1 MSSIIIKMITKY
13 HSKYCTIYVVV
24 IKMVEMIADKIK
36 MLRNKR
42 GITQAE
48 LAKQLGV
55 TRAGVNAW
63 EMGISVPSTQYIVE
77 LALFFKVSSD
87 YLLDLPTTSTV
98 SVQGLSDREIASV
111 VEIIECYKIKED
123 F

>member
-1 MSSIIIKMITKY
+1 MIN
-13 HSKYCTIYVVV
+13 
-24 IKMVEMIADKIK
+24 MIADKIK
-36 MLRNKR
+36 MLRNKK
-42 GITQAE
+42 GITQAD

-87 YLLDLPTTSTV
+87 YLLDIPATSTV
-98 SVQGLSDREIASV
+98 SVEGLSDREIASV
-111 VEIIECYKIKED
+111 VEIIECYKNKGFYE
-123 F
+123 

>member
-1 MSSIIIKMITKY
+1 M
-13 HSKYCTIYVVV
+13 VV

-63 EMGISVPSTQYIVE
+63 EMGISIPSTQYIVE

-98 SVQGLSDREIASV
+98 SVVGLSDREIASV
-111 VEIIECYKIKED
+111 VEIIECYKTKD
-123 F
+123 NF

>member
-1 MSSIIIKMITKY
+1 
-13 HSKYCTIYVVV
+13 
-24 IKMVEMIADKIK
+24 MIADKIK
-36 MLRNKR
+36 MLRYKR
-42 GITQAE
+42 GLTQAE
-48 LAKQLGV
+48 LAKQLGI

-98 SVQGLSDREIASV
+98 SVEGLSDREIASV
-111 VEIIECYKIKED
+111 VEIIECYKSKED
-123 F
+123 L

>member
-1 MSSIIIKMITKY
+1 
-13 HSKYCTIYVVV
+13 
-24 IKMVEMIADKIK
+24 MVEMIADKIK

-63 EMGISVPSTQYIVE
+63 EMGISIPSTQYIVE

-98 SVQGLSDREIASV
+98 SVVGLSDREIASV
-111 VEIIECYKIKED
+111 VEIIECYKTKD
-123 F
+123 NF